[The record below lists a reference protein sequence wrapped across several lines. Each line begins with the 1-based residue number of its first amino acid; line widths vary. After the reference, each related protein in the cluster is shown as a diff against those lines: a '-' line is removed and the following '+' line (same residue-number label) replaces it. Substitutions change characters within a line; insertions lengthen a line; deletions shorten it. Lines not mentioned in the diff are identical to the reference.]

1 LKKDLLGVQLLEL
14 GFFEPETRNPKLETR
29 NPKLETSNNRALTV
43 FLMSESILIVDDE
56 RGIRETLSAV
66 LRDEGFHA
74 DAVESGEECLKAIA
88 RRAYGCVLLD
98 VWLPGISGL
107 ETLQQ
112 MRDANSDV
120 AVVIISGHGNI
131 ETAVRATKL
140 GAFDFIEKPLSI
152 EKTVLTIRNA
162 LRQRQLER
170 ANAEMSA
177 ELKEEYEMVG
187 ESVAMRALRKQIAVV
202 APTDGRV
209 LISGESG
216 AGKELVAR
224 AIHAQ
229 SRRAAAPFIEV
240 NSAAIPEELIESELF
255 GHVKGSFTGATAA
268 KKGKFE
274 LADGATLFLD
284 EVSDMS
290 ANVQAKVLR
299 VLEEQRFEPVGSN
312 TPINV
317 DVRVV
322 AATNKRL
329 DEEIEKGT
337 FRSDLFFR
345 LNVIPFEVPPLRE
358 RVEDVP
364 LLIDHFNRRFAKAYG
379 KKPKVF
385 DAEAIELMQRYSWPG
400 NVRELRNTI
409 ERVVI
414 LHQNHRVAVTNLPAF
429 GDSEPPASSYRF
441 PSFKEAS
448 DAYHREFIQRK
459 LDEAEGNVSRAAEL
473 MGIDRSHLYRRMR
486 ALGISVRGERA

>member
-1 LKKDLLGVQLLEL
+1 
-14 GFFEPETRNPKLETR
+14 
-29 NPKLETSNNRALTV
+29 
-43 FLMSESILIVDDE
+43 MSESILIVDDE

-66 LRDEGFHA
+66 LRDEGFNA
-74 DAVESGEECLKAIA
+74 DAVESGEDCLKAIG

-98 VWLPGISGL
+98 VWLPGINGL

-112 MRDANSDV
+112 MRDSNCDS
-120 AVVIISGHGNI
+120 AVVIISGHGNV

-152 EKTVLTIRNA
+152 EKTVLTVRNA

-170 ANAEMSA
+170 ANEEMSA
-177 ELKEEYEMVG
+177 ELKAEYAMVG
-187 ESVAMRALRKQIAVV
+187 ESVAMRALRKQITVV

-274 LADGATLFLD
+274 IADGATLFLD

-290 ANVQAKVLR
+290 PNVQAKVLR

-312 TPINV
+312 TPISV
-317 DVRVV
+317 DVRVI

-358 RVEDVP
+358 RLEDVP
-364 LLIDHFNRRFAKAYG
+364 LLVDHFNQRFARAYG
-379 KKPKVF
+379 KKQKRF
-385 DAEAIELMQRYSWPG
+385 DAKAVEAMQRYSWPG

-409 ERVVI
+409 ERVMI
-414 LHQNHRVAVTNLPAF
+414 MHQPHKVEGKDLPAF
-429 GDSEPPASSYRF
+429 GDEEPPASSYRF

-459 LDEAEGNVSRAAEL
+459 LDEAGGNVSRAAEL

-486 ALGISVRGERA
+486 ALGINARG

>member
-1 LKKDLLGVQLLEL
+1 MG
-14 GFFEPETRNPKLETR
+14 
-29 NPKLETSNNRALTV
+29 
-43 FLMSESILIVDDE
+43 SILIVDDE
-56 RGIRETLSAV
+56 RGIRESLIAV
-66 LRDEGFHA
+66 LRDEGFTA
-74 DAVESGEECLKAIA
+74 EAVASGEECLKAIS
-88 RRAYGCVLLD
+88 RRTYGCVLLD
-98 VWLPGISGL
+98 VWLPGINGL

-112 MRDANSDV
+112 MREMNSDA
-120 AVVIISGHGNI
+120 AVIIISGHGNI

-152 EKTVLTIRNA
+152 EKTVITVRNA

-170 ANAEMSA
+170 SNAEMAA
-177 ELKEEYEMVG
+177 ELQQEYEMVG

-224 AIHAQ
+224 AVHAQ
-229 SRRAAAPFIEV
+229 SRRAGAPFIEV

-255 GHVKGSFTGATAA
+255 GHVKGAFTGATAA

-290 ANVQAKVLR
+290 SNVQAKVLR
-299 VLEEQRFEPVGSN
+299 VLEEQRFEAVGSN
-312 TPINV
+312 TPVTV
-317 DVRVV
+317 DVRVI

-329 DEEIEKGT
+329 EEEIDKGS
-337 FRSDLFFR
+337 FRADLFFR

-358 RVEDVP
+358 RLEDVP
-364 LLIDHFNRRFAKAYG
+364 VLADHFNQRFATAYG

-385 DAEAIELMQRYSWPG
+385 TPEAIEVLQRYSWPG

-414 LHQNHRVAVTNLPAF
+414 MHQNSKVSVKDLPAF
-429 GDSEPPASSYRF
+429 GEAEPPASSYRF

-473 MGIDRSHLYRRMR
+473 MGIDRSHLYRRMK
-486 ALGISVRGERA
+486 ALGISAR

>member
-1 LKKDLLGVQLLEL
+1 
-14 GFFEPETRNPKLETR
+14 
-29 NPKLETSNNRALTV
+29 
-43 FLMSESILIVDDE
+43 MSESILIVDDE

-66 LRDEGFHA
+66 LRDEGFKTE
-74 DAVESGEECLKAIA
+74 AVESGEDCLKEIA
-88 RRAYGCVLLD
+88 RRSYGCVLLD
-98 VWLPGISGL
+98 VWLPGINGL

-112 MRDANSDV
+112 MRDMNSDA

-152 EKTVLTIRNA
+152 ERTVVTVRNA

-170 ANAEMSA
+170 SNAEMSA
-177 ELKEEYEMVG
+177 ELQEEYEMVG

-229 SRRAAAPFIEV
+229 SRRAGAPFIEV

-255 GHVKGSFTGATAA
+255 GHVKGAFTGATAA

-290 ANVQAKVLR
+290 ANTQAKVLR

-312 TPINV
+312 TPVSV
-317 DVRVV
+317 DVRVI

-329 DEEIEKGT
+329 EEEIEKGT
-337 FRSDLFFR
+337 FRADLFFR
-345 LNVIPFEVPPLRE
+345 LNVIPFEVAPLRE
-358 RVEDVP
+358 RLEDVP
-364 LLIDHFNRRFAKAYG
+364 VLADHFNQKFAKAYG
-379 KKPKVF
+379 KKLKVF
-385 DAEAIELMQRYSWPG
+385 TPEAIEAMQRYSWPG

-414 LHQNHRVAVTNLPAF
+414 MHQNQKVRIKDLPAF
-429 GDSEPPASSYRF
+429 GEAEPPASSYRF

-473 MGIDRSHLYRRMR
+473 MGIDRSHLYRRMK
-486 ALGISVRGERA
+486 ALGISAR